1 MLPNHNQ
8 NLYWVSQAYDLTGF
22 MDIKDSEDRLIE
34 LQKLRST
41 ITQEG
46 IHSGLFDIQPII
58 GWKEVA
64 GKLMPVLA
72 YGIIPYESKKAW
84 VYDSRF
90 SRIIERDGRARR
102 VSEWI
107 ASDILEPVVKLISKA
122 YGAGDKPR
130 QL

>member
-8 NLYWVSQAYDLTGF
+8 NLYWVSQAYDLNNF
-22 MDIKDSEDRLIE
+22 RDIKDSEERLLE
-34 LQKLRST
+34 LQKLRSA

-46 IHSGLFDIQPII
+46 IHSGLFDVQPII
-58 GWKEVA
+58 AWKEVA

-72 YGIIPYESKKAW
+72 YGIFPYESKRAW

-107 ASDILEPVVKLISKA
+107 ASDILEPVVKLISTS
-122 YGAGDKPR
+122 YSGGDKSR
-130 QL
+130 MI

>member
-8 NLYWVSQAYDLTGF
+8 NIYWVSQAYDLNYY
-22 MDIKDSEDRLIE
+22 MDIQDSEERLIE

-46 IHSGLFDIQPII
+46 IHSGVFDIQPII

-72 YGIIPYESKKAW
+72 YGITPYESKKAW

-90 SRIIERDGRARR
+90 SRIIDRDGRARR
-102 VSEWI
+102 VTDWL
-107 ASDILEPVVKLISKA
+107 ASDILDPVVKLISKA
-122 YGAGDKPR
+122 YRLGGKP
-130 QL
+130 